1 LTLSRQLAFVALILL
16 VSSAGFSSATG
27 ATSSPGSSG
36 TLAPYLRPASKIEV
50 TRCEDAARSVNL
62 DVLCPLVMPKGQYDN
77 PWCEGGKAT
86 ACGYP
91 CVFGACFLAQIVYA
105 APRGYVGM
113 ASGIGHF
120 VVWATTQGRRVI
132 VPCLIGRKV
141 SSVENGGRKWGIWH
155 CGEQSANDP
164 GIQHRDGRTIID
176 GGEVMQG
183 HIVFVTIVKNTNVEV
198 SLHRVSALNRMLL
211 MRITADMAPS
221 K

>member
-1 LTLSRQLAFVALILL
+1 MTLNRQLAFVAIVL
-16 VSSAGFSSATG
+16 VLASAGFSSASG
-27 ATSSPGSSG
+27 ATPSPGSSG
-36 TLAPYLRPASKIEV
+36 TLAQYLRPASKIEV
-50 TRCEDAARSVNL
+50 TRCEDSARSVKL

-77 PWCEGGKAT
+77 SWCEEGKAT
-86 ACGYP
+86 SCGYP

-105 APRGYVGM
+105 APHGYVGM
-113 ASGIGHF
+113 APGIGHF

-141 SSVENGGRKWGIWH
+141 GSVENGGRKWDIWH

-176 GGEVMQG
+176 GGEVMQD
-183 HIVFVTIVKNTNVEV
+183 HIVFVTIVKDTNVEV

-221 K
+221 M